1 MGASVKG
8 TVQPWTAEE
17 LAAIRAERKAMGADF
32 DLFELANRF
41 NRSTR
46 DMDLALEALLGRS
59 AQDAVVAL
67 TGHGHRPR
75 IWAPSGPIGS
85 FVEAMFG

>member
-1 MGASVKG
+1 MGALAKG
-8 TVQPWTAEE
+8 AVQPWTVEE
-17 LAAIRAERKAMGADF
+17 LAAIRAERKAMGAGF

-46 DMDLALEALLGRS
+46 DMDLALDALLGRS
-59 AQDAVVAL
+59 VQDAAVAL
-67 TGHGHRPR
+67 GDRALRPR
-75 IWAPSGPIGS
+75 IWAPSGPIGA